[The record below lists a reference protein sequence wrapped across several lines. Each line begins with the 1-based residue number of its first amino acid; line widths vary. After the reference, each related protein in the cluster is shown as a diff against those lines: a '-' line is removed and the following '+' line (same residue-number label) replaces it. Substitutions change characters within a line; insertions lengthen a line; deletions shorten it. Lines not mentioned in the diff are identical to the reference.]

1 MCFRVKDIN
10 KYAIDESYKQSF
22 INIKNDIEYSVAI
35 NSIEKNFNIDI
46 VKEIC
51 KLLYRFKFATKDQ
64 IISIVNQQYYIDE
77 EFNFEELSNL
87 NFIKEF
93 ILVKEFVD
101 CDYDRNEGNT
111 IYAIGPNGVN
121 LIIDYIQKDVP
132 RWEFKNISRGAQQV
146 IKHIQVVDIC
156 INMIESFKS
165 YNIVKYSVGPIQRRA
180 LGNKIDIDFEWSID
194 DKIRKNFLVLIIRN
208 SDLKE
213 SFNQKVFKLEQFLSE
228 KGKWRY
234 DYIDIAK
241 RPQIIFI
248 CEDEENM
255 KLVARK
261 LRGSS
266 LNKDT
271 LLIFTHDL
279 LLKENLLKNY
289 NALKVYTE
297 DKNNLKEYEI
307 LREDLILDKEYVF
320 NN

>member
-51 KLLYRFKFATKDQ
+51 KLLYKFKFATKDQ

-101 CDYDRNEGNT
+101 CDYDRNEDNT

-289 NALKVYTE
+289 NAFKVYTE

>member
-10 KYAIDESYKQSF
+10 KYTIDESYKQSF
-22 INIKNDIEYSVAI
+22 LNIKNDIEYSVAMD
-35 NSIEKNFNIDI
+35 NIEKNFNEEI

-64 IISIVNQQYYIDE
+64 IISVVNQKYYIDDK
-77 EFNFEELSNL
+77 FNFKELSNL

-101 CDYDRNEGNT
+101 CDYDRNEDNT

-271 LLIFTHDL
+271 LLIFTYDL

-297 DKNNLKEYEI
+297 DRNNLKGYEI
-307 LREDLILDKEYVF
+307 LKEDLILDKEYVF

>member
-101 CDYDRNEGNT
+101 CDYDRNEDNT

-234 DYIDIAK
+234 DYTDIAK

-271 LLIFTHDL
+271 LLIFTYDL

-289 NALKVYTE
+289 NALKVYTK
-297 DKNNLKEYEI
+297 DRNNLKGYEI
-307 LREDLILDKEYVF
+307 LKEDLILDKEYVF

>member
-10 KYAIDESYKQSF
+10 KYTIDESYKQSF
-22 INIKNDIEYSVAI
+22 LNIKNDIEYSVAMD
-35 NSIEKNFNIDI
+35 NIEKNFNEDV

-64 IISIVNQQYYIDE
+64 IISVVNQNYYIDDK
-77 EFNFEELSNL
+77 FNFKELSNL

-93 ILVKEFVD
+93 ILVKEFID
-101 CDYDRNEGNT
+101 YDYDRNEDNT

-156 INMIESFKS
+156 INMIESFKP

-180 LGNKIDIDFEWSID
+180 LGDKIDIDFEWSVD
-194 DKIRKNFLVLIIRN
+194 DKIRKNFLTLIIRK

-213 SFNQKVFKLEQFLSE
+213 SFNRKIFKLEQFLSE

-234 DYIDIAK
+234 DYTDIAK

-271 LLIFTHDL
+271 LLIFTYDL

-289 NALKVYTE
+289 NALKVYTK
-297 DKNNLKEYEI
+297 DRNNLKGYEI
-307 LREDLILDKEYVF
+307 LKEDLILDKEYVF

>member
-1 MCFRVKDIN
+1 
-10 KYAIDESYKQSF
+10 
-22 INIKNDIEYSVAI
+22 
-35 NSIEKNFNIDI
+35 
-46 VKEIC
+46 
-51 KLLYRFKFATKDQ
+51 
-64 IISIVNQQYYIDE
+64 
-77 EFNFEELSNL
+77 
-87 NFIKEF
+87 
-93 ILVKEFVD
+93 
-101 CDYDRNEGNT
+101 
-111 IYAIGPNGVN
+111 
-121 LIIDYIQKDVP
+121 
-132 RWEFKNISRGAQQV
+132 
-146 IKHIQVVDIC
+146 
-156 INMIESFKS
+156 MIESFKS

-261 LRGSS
+261 LRGSF

-289 NALKVYTE
+289 NAFKVYTE

>member
-101 CDYDRNEGNT
+101 CDYDRNEDNT

-121 LIIDYIQKDVP
+121 LIIDYIQKDIP

-156 INMIESFKS
+156 INMIDSFKS

-271 LLIFTHDL
+271 LLIFTYDL